1 MKFFDLFVWP
11 KFRTHVMI
19 AMITLFGLIFLGTV
33 VYHYMENW
41 TWISSFYFSVTTL
54 TTVGYGDLAPSS
66 DASRLFTSFYVLAGV
81 SLALMSLTV
90 IGNDFLERQESQ
102 IRKLKVQ
109 REILKPRMQ
118 EKLGKK

>member
-1 MKFFDLFVWP
+1 MKFFDLIVWP

-19 AMITLFGLIFLGTV
+19 ALTTLFGLILLGTL
-33 VYHYMENW
+33 VYHYLENW
-41 TWISSFYFSVTTL
+41 TWISCFYFSVTTL

-66 DASRLFTSFYVLAGV
+66 DASRLFTAFYVLAGV

-90 IGNDFLERQESQ
+90 IGNDFLERQDRQ
-102 IRKLKVQ
+102 IRKLKNQ

-118 EKLGKK
+118 EKFGKK